1 MRTSLALASFALL
14 GTAACGGD
22 DGAPAGP
29 DAAVLPNG
37 GFDVTQLTETT
48 KANMDEDEIGEA
60 NWDCLGTPT
69 DDTASTVAITLT
81 GVLNDFQTS
90 STELRDATVT
100 VFHDTDY
107 QNPVDTFGPTAVD
120 GQYTLDLPAG
130 GTRWGFKVTQDD
142 YTDTFLLNQYFD
154 PNNAAQSLNISA
166 ISEGLTTALPAI
178 IGLVRTPGSGVLA
191 GAMRD
196 CDDHEVSHVI
206 ATVSATSGQIDHL
219 EGADTYYL
227 DSSAGLPVRHDQLA
241 QTDTNGLFAVF
252 QLPVTT
258 EAFIQIWGFTDSADI
273 ADGEAGL
280 TLLAELASP
289 TVADTVIT
297 GSIEPLR
304 D

>member
-1 MRTSLALASFALL
+1 MRTSLAFASLALL

-22 DGAPAGP
+22 DVAAGP
-29 DAAVLPNG
+29 DAAVLANG
-37 GFDVTQLTETT
+37 GFDVSMLTETT
-48 KANMDEDEIGEA
+48 KANNDKDEVGDA

-69 DDTASTVAITLT
+69 DDTANTVAITLT

-90 STELRDATVT
+90 STELRDATVE
-100 VFHDTDY
+100 VFEGTDY
-107 QNPVDTFGPTAVD
+107 QNAVDTDGPTAVD
-120 GQYTLDLPAG
+120 GAYSLTLPTG
-130 GTRWGFKVTQDD
+130 GTRWGFKVTQED

-154 PNNAAQSLNISA
+154 PTMAAQTLNISA
-166 ISEGLTTALPAI
+166 ISAGLTTALPAI
-178 IGLVRTPGSGVLA
+178 IGLVRDPGSGVLA

-196 CDDHEVSHVI
+196 CDGNEVSHVI
-206 ATVSATSGQIDHL
+206 ATVSASAGQIDHL

-227 DSSAGLPVRHDQLA
+227 DSGAGVPVGHDQLS

-252 QLPVTT
+252 QLPVTAQ
-258 EAFIQIWGFTDSADI
+258 AFIQIWGFIEAADV

-280 TLLAELASP
+280 TLLAELESP
-289 TVADTVIT
+289 VVSETVIT